1 MGTGQ
6 YNKNMN
12 HDIVVIINTLKEEAS
27 SFYIILAR
35 RSIRVVIFTYFLQLT
50 FANQLEHLV

>member
-1 MGTGQ
+1 MFTGQ

-12 HDIVVIINTLKEEAS
+12 HDTVVITNTLKEEAS

-35 RSIRVVIFTYFLQLT
+35 RCIRVVIFTDFLQLT
-50 FANQLEHLV
+50 FAKQLEYSV